1 MKVGDLVRCL
11 HADNVMGLIVKA
23 IHPQSP
29 DYPARHKPLRYEVMV
44 MGSLAG
50 EIASWEEGRTIY
62 PFRPSQLEVV
72 NG

>member
-1 MKVGDLVRCL
+1 MQVGDLVRCL
-11 HADNVMGLIVKA
+11 HAGNVLGLIVKA
-23 IHPQSP
+23 IYPQSP

-44 MGSLAG
+44 MGCNSRHKA
-50 EIASWEEGRTIY
+50 IY